1 MASNSTSLIVVVDDE
16 EMVTRSIKS
25 FFSLELAHR
34 TETFNSPAAA
44 LKFVESNEVDL
55 VISDYLMPELN
66 GIELLLK
73 VREVR
78 PEAVRVLLT
87 AYSDKESAI
96 QAINKV
102 GLYQYVEKPW
112 DNEELKLV
120 VTNALERRALLK
132 MLQATN
138 DQLDNTN
145 SELKELQRKILK
157 TFV

>member
-1 MASNSTSLIVVVDDE
+1 MTSDSTSLIVVVDDE
-16 EMVTRSIKS
+16 EMVTRSIRS
-25 FFSLELAHR
+25 FFSLELPHR

-73 VREVR
+73 VREIR

-96 QAINKV
+96 RAINKV

-120 VTNALERRALLK
+120 VINALERRALLK
-132 MLQATN
+132 MLLAAN
-138 DQLDNTN
+138 DQLDTTH